1 MWPTHTDIDEL
12 KHTIQEAALETQ
24 YSQVHNDDLT
34 QKNALDDISTIQQK
48 EFYRHSGQETDDLP
62 F

>member
-34 QKNALDDISTIQQK
+34 QKNALDDISTIQ
-48 EFYRHSGQETDDLP
+48 
-62 F
+62 